1 MTLDFEKANH
11 MFNLVMNPTNIQS
24 KPFDKPLEHVC
35 AIAFCKKSTHFSYD
49 YCSCVLGVCTSTVE
63 KTKLEGQNR

>member
-11 MFNLVMNPTNIQS
+11 MFNLVMNSTNIQS
-24 KPFDKPLEHVC
+24 KPLDKPLEHVC
-35 AIAFCKKSTHFSYD
+35 ATAFYKKFICFFYD
-49 YCSCVLGVCTSTVE
+49 YGSCVFGVCTSTVE